1 MFPVQL
7 DEGLE
12 QDECL
17 SSKMGASQSK
27 MRVSSK
33 MNAFRPALIHFS
45 ASAFEPVTLILRS
58 SYAHPALT
66 QSAASTQCSTLGCIR
81 SFPRISSGAAPF
93 EHINVLEFELQR
105 DCSGEKCLIKEFGS
119 FSHNF
124 HPVKKRKHFN
134 TCLPSSTMARTSRS
148 GTRALAFFQHHQI
161 FQNGSFSTTRSSQL
175 SITKYR
181 LILTLIWLL

>member
-1 MFPVQL
+1 
-7 DEGLE
+7 
-12 QDECL
+12 
-17 SSKMGASQSK
+17 

-33 MNAFRPALIHFS
+33 MNAFRVRWVLLRVKWEFRVRWMPFVRRS
-45 ASAFEPVTLILRS
+45 STSQPVPLSQWLSFCVHPTLIRRS
-58 SYAHPALT
+58 PSPLLVP
-66 QSAASTQCSTLGCIR
+66 SARRLGAFG

-148 GTRALAFFQHHQI
+148 GTRALAFF
-161 FQNGSFSTTRSSQL
+161 
-175 SITKYR
+175 
-181 LILTLIWLL
+181 